1 MIVKLFL
8 LLFIAHLISDFIL
21 QPQSWSDL
29 KSEATF
35 TRYHVFH
42 ILVVAIFSLLLSL
55 DPGFWLYALILTVL
69 HLLTDILKS
78 YFISKYPGRRGS
90 LFFGDQ
96 MVHLVL
102 IFIVAAAYDKWHGIR
117 FIYNPPIDKVAM
129 VAGFIL
135 CLKPANIVIK
145 HLLSVFSI
153 SISDDA
159 TGIKEGESLPNAGKL
174 IGISERLLALVLI
187 LYGQFEAVGLIIAAK
202 SILRLSGTQKSEY
215 VLTGTLLSFG
225 IAVFSGIAIK
235 LL

>member
-42 ILVVAIFSLLLSL
+42 ILVVAIFSLLLS
-55 DPGFWLYALILTVL
+55 L

-225 IAVFSGIAIK
+225 IAVFTGIAIK